1 MNRPMHAHSNIAQ
14 LSLASTLLGRVLRTL
29 TDLSTKLF
37 DSKASRIP
45 LPRDVRE
52 VAGDA
57 TCLHRIAKPG
67 IYALTA
73 PLRGVPGK
81 AGIIITADDVE
92 LRLCGTEL
100 IGTRGSHD
108 GIVVRGHNCTIRDG
122 AIREWGHNGLDAMRA
137 LRCRLENVH
146 CFQNGLYGILL
157 GKQGE
162 AIGCSI
168 SQNGGPGMETGAA
181 CTIVNCAAQGNWQ
194 RGFVAGNDSVSVGL
208 VSSFNDV
215 SKSIKMK

>member
-1 MNRPMHAHSNIAQ
+1 MHAHLNIAQ
-14 LSLASTLLGRVLRTL
+14 RSLVSSLLEQFRRSLLQMIARTIGQ
-29 TDLSTKLF
+29 
-37 DSKASRIP
+37 SRSDR
-45 LPRDVRE
+45 LVPRDIRTI
-52 VAGDA
+52 AGDA
-57 TCLHRIAKPG
+57 VCLHRITKPG

-73 PLRGVPGK
+73 PLHAQPGK
-81 AGIIITADDVE
+81 TGIIVSADDVE

-122 AIREWGHNGLDAMRA
+122 AIRDWGHNGIDAMRA

-157 GKQGE
+157 GKHGE
-162 AIGCSI
+162 AVGCTI
-168 SQNGGPGMETGAA
+168 SQNGGPGMETDAA

-194 RGFVAGNDSVSVGL
+194 RGFIAGNDNVATGL
-208 VSSFNDV
+208 VSSVNIV
-215 SKSIKMK
+215 SRSVKT

>member
-1 MNRPMHAHSNIAQ
+1 MHALPNIAR
-14 LSLASTLLGRVLRTL
+14 LSLASTLFARILRSLPDFRSTL
-29 TDLSTKLF
+29 IE
-37 DSKASRIP
+37 SKASRAST
-45 LPRDVRE
+45 PRNVRE
-52 VAGDA
+52 LAGDA
-57 TCLHRIAKPG
+57 SCLHRITKPG

-73 PLRGVPGK
+73 PLHGQPGK
-81 AGIIITADDVE
+81 AGIIINADDVE

-108 GIVVRGHNCTIRDG
+108 GIVVRGHNCIIRDG
-122 AIREWGHNGLDAMRA
+122 AVRDWGHNGLDAMRA

-157 GKQGE
+157 GKHGE

-194 RGFVAGNDSVSVGL
+194 RGFVAGSDSVSYGL
-208 VSSFNDV
+208 VSSVNNV
-215 SKSIKMK
+215 SGSVKTR